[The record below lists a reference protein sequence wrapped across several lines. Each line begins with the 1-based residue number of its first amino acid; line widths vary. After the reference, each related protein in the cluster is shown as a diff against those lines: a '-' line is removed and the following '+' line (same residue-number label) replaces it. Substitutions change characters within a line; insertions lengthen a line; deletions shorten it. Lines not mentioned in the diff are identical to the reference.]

1 MCRKGKVELDRLG
14 YAKES
19 YVKTKMPGPNRTK
32 RWRCDRCEICVD
44 CEGPCRVFDGTS
56 AEAREL
62 YFNVAKCTQCVN
74 CNKKQRLQ

>member
-1 MCRKGKVELDRLG
+1 MLVDVPWILVAACVQ
-14 YAKES
+14 ES
-19 YVKTKMPGPNRTK
+19 GAVVPTEASSSVA
-32 RWRCDRCEICVD
+32 RWSCGRCEICVD